1 MDFVTASTGLISP
14 YWMGLPIRYIQLHLQ
29 FNLSIV
35 LESELF
41 MKKEIIK
48 INKINKAFRENPVL
62 IDLDFSVYDNDVIY
76 IKGEN
81 GCGKS
86 TLLKVICGLLDIDSG
101 SVEIDSNYYIGALIE
116 NPEFSDFSSIK
127 ENLLFLGNLRSKL
140 NIKELE
146 NLCRDFHLNLN
157 DKKLLRNYSIGM
169 KQKMGIIQAI
179 MENQDILIFDEPTR
193 GLDDYSIEVFIKKMK
208 DLIEKGKTII
218 IASHDF
224 VDIGYSR
231 FITMK
236 SGKLYEETAE

>member
-1 MDFVTASTGLISP
+1 
-14 YWMGLPIRYIQLHLQ
+14 
-29 FNLSIV
+29 
-35 LESELF
+35 

-116 NPEFSDFSSIK
+116 NPEFSDFSNIK

-169 KQKMGIIQAI
+169 KQKMGII
-179 MENQDILIFDEPTR
+179 L
-193 GLDDYSIEVFIKKMK
+193 SIPRIQ
-208 DLIEKGKTII
+208 
-218 IASHDF
+218 SHT
-224 VDIGYSR
+224 VQH
-231 FITMK
+231 
-236 SGKLYEETAE
+236 

>member
-1 MDFVTASTGLISP
+1 MLLRNTYSYLYFNILFDYGH
-14 YWMGLPIRYIQLHLQ
+14 IQLLHLQ

-86 TLLKVICGLLDIDSG
+86 TLLKVICGLLDIDPG

-116 NPEFSDFSSIK
+116 NPEFSDFSNIK

-208 DLIEKGKTII
+208 DLIEKGKTVI

-236 SGKLYEETAE
+236 NGKLYEETAE

>member
-1 MDFVTASTGLISP
+1 MIVYIYNIGVDLYNGFNGLRHRINWT
-14 YWMGLPIRYIQLHLQ
+14 YFTVLDGLAHPLY
-29 FNLSIV
+29 S
-35 LESELF
+35 
-41 MKKEIIK
+41 
-48 INKINKAFRENPVL
+48 
-62 IDLDFSVYDNDVIY
+62 
-76 IKGEN
+76 
-81 GCGKS
+81 
-86 TLLKVICGLLDIDSG
+86 LLDIDSG

-116 NPEFSDFSSIK
+116 NPEFSDFSNIK

-146 NLCRDFHLNLN
+146 NLCRDFHLDLN
-157 DKKLLRNYSIGM
+157 DKKLLRNYSVGM

-208 DLIEKGKTII
+208 DLIEKGKTVI

-236 SGKLYEETAE
+236 NGKLYEETAE

>member
-1 MDFVTASTGLISP
+1 MNAIIETKDLKLWYGDHQVLKGVSMDIPEHKITALIGPS
-14 YWMGLPIRYIQLHLQ
+14 
-29 FNLSIV
+29 
-35 LESELF
+35 
-41 MKKEIIK
+41 
-48 INKINKAFRENPVL
+48 
-62 IDLDFSVYDNDVIY
+62 
-76 IKGEN
+76 

-208 DLIEKGKTII
+208 DLIEKGKTVI

-236 SGKLYEETAE
+236 NGKLYEETAK

>member
-1 MDFVTASTGLISP
+1 
-14 YWMGLPIRYIQLHLQ
+14 
-29 FNLSIV
+29 
-35 LESELF
+35 

-116 NPEFSDFSSIK
+116 NPEFSDFSNIK
-127 ENLLFLGNLRSKL
+127 ENLLFLGNPRSKL

-208 DLIEKGKTII
+208 DLIEKGKTVI

-236 SGKLYEETAE
+236 NGKLYEETAE

>member
-1 MDFVTASTGLISP
+1 MFWVHQQPFQHILFSKESHQIP
-14 YWMGLPIRYIQLHLQ
+14 YLHIFYLT
-29 FNLSIV
+29 
-35 LESELF
+35 ERLF
-41 MKKEIIK
+41 Y
-48 INKINKAFRENPVL
+48 
-62 IDLDFSVYDNDVIY
+62 FSN
-76 IKGEN
+76 
-81 GCGKS
+81 
-86 TLLKVICGLLDIDSG
+86 
-101 SVEIDSNYYIGALIE
+101 
-116 NPEFSDFSSIK
+116 IK

-140 NIKELE
+140 NIKELA
-146 NLCRDFHLNLN
+146 NLCRDFHLDLN

-208 DLIEKGKTII
+208 DLIEKGKTVI

-236 SGKLYEETAE
+236 NGKLYGETAE

>member
-1 MDFVTASTGLISP
+1 
-14 YWMGLPIRYIQLHLQ
+14 
-29 FNLSIV
+29 
-35 LESELF
+35 

-116 NPEFSDFSSIK
+116 NPEFSDFSNIK

-146 NLCRDFHLNLN
+146 NLCRD
-157 DKKLLRNYSIGM
+157 
-169 KQKMGIIQAI
+169 
-179 MENQDILIFDEPTR
+179 
-193 GLDDYSIEVFIKKMK
+193 YSIEVFIKKMK
-208 DLIEKGKTII
+208 DLIEKGKTVI

-236 SGKLYEETAE
+236 NGKLYEETAE

>member
-1 MDFVTASTGLISP
+1 MIVYIYNIGVDLYNGFNGLRHRINWT
-14 YWMGLPIRYIQLHLQ
+14 YFTVLDGLAHPLY
-29 FNLSIV
+29 S
-35 LESELF
+35 
-41 MKKEIIK
+41 
-48 INKINKAFRENPVL
+48 
-62 IDLDFSVYDNDVIY
+62 
-76 IKGEN
+76 
-81 GCGKS
+81 
-86 TLLKVICGLLDIDSG
+86 LLDIDSG

-116 NPEFSDFSSIK
+116 NPEFSDFSNIK

-208 DLIEKGKTII
+208 DLIEKGKTVI

-236 SGKLYEETAE
+236 NGKLYEETAE